1 MKDVE
6 RCKLF
11 YLADNTF
18 QGFVDLND
26 NEKVHILL
34 SNINIVRKTSNY
46 LNEVLMK
53 RTSILKRQ

>member
-1 MKDVE
+1 M
-6 RCKLF
+6 
-11 YLADNTF
+11 ADNTF

-34 SNINIVRKTSNY
+34 SNINIVWKTSNY

-53 RTSILKRQ
+53 STSILKGQ

>member
-1 MKDVE
+1 MIMKDG
-6 RCKLF
+6 KL
-11 YLADNTF
+11 LNHADNTF

-26 NEKVHILL
+26 NEKVHILV

-53 RTSILKRQ
+53 RSSILKREN